1 LWPIRSLTADSKSRR
16 NQRPDALLT
25 RLEAEIDAQC
35 EPKEPAMSAAEQSKR
50 AAELAEQLLELERQ
64 EKTLI
69 DAALAEGVDIMRRAD
84 ADPRAVLGVSIA
96 AKVKALAAA

>member
-1 LWPIRSLTADSKSRR
+1 LTADSKSRR

-35 EPKEPAMSAAEQSKR
+35 KPKEPAMSAAEQSKR

-64 EKTLI
+64 EETLI

-84 ADPRAVLGVSIA
+84 ADPAAVLGVSIVA
-96 AKVKALAAA
+96 AKQKALAAA